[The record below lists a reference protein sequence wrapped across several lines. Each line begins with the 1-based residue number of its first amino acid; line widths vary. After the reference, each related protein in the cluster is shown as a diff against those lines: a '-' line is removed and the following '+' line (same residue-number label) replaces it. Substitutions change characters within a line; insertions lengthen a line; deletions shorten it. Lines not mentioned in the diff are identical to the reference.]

1 MKFKVVVV
9 DDDEDTRDYITM
21 ALETWEHERFSFD
34 IELADDALKA
44 LDILHNLPVDI
55 LIADLKMPI
64 MRGDQMIDVLRS
76 NEGINQDVPILIISG
91 YPEIC
96 IDKLQNEGYENIFF
110 VDKPFALAAFHRKV
124 TFAAGFAMKKRKKKK

>member
-44 LDILHNLPVDI
+44 LDILHNFC
-55 LIADLKMPI
+55 
-64 MRGDQMIDVLRS
+64 RHSHCRS
-76 NEGINQDVPILIISG
+76 
-91 YPEIC
+91 
-96 IDKLQNEGYENIFF
+96 QNANYAWRPNSSR
-110 VDKPFALAAFHRKV
+110 VY
-124 TFAAGFAMKKRKKKK
+124 